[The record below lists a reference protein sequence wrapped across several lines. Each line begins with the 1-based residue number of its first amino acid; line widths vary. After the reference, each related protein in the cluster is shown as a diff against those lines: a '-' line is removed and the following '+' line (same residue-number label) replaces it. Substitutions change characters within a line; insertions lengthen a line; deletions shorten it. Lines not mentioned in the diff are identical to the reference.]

1 MNSVSAPMALTA
13 SVSALSYARI
23 TAFQHSFSTNLAYR
37 ITQHAMTQTSMDD
50 IALHRDSVTC
60 IEPSGRMR
68 G

>member
-13 SVSALSYARI
+13 SASVLSYARI
-23 TAFQHSFSTNLAYR
+23 TASQHSFRTNLAYLVA
-37 ITQHAMTQTSMDD
+37 QNAMTQTSMDA

-60 IEPSGRMR
+60 IDPIGRMR